1 MSRRYSETIGGYCN
15 RLLRVDLTSG
25 LCSVTPLAEEAVLRK
40 YIGGVGLGM
49 RLLLDEIRPGMK
61 ATDTDSP
68 LIMLAGPLAGT
79 SAPSSSNVTVVALDH
94 NSPGGAAAGSAGGY
108 WAAYLKHAGYDGL
121 VVTGRA
127 REPVFLSIED
137 EKVAIRDASAFWGLD
152 TRDTERLIKRSLFEH
167 SKFSVACIGPAGEA
181 MLPGA
186 SIRNDRNHG
195 VHIGGVGAVMGSKR
209 LKAIAVYGSRPV
221 PLASPVKFDDVTLVW
236 SRSVSTESDSF
247 GSAID
252 RATELLGHVPESESQ
267 VLMGRQLAKASLAV
281 AFRDQLAT
289 AAADSWTVVPKG
301 CFNCGTVCAY
311 DCHVNEGEFARAS
324 ASICGCYES
333 VGDVAEILGITDPSA
348 AIAVIDYFHALGIDS
363 ALASTV
369 MARAFQLFDSGI
381 VTLDDTNGFELASGS
396 VDSLRELLDQI
407 VEGYGFGGEVLRKS
421 LTEIAR
427 ISFAARNLCA
437 ESTDCGTTEVGGR
450 VGPERE
456 PPKPDCPKS
465 NAVLLQKGSGGEWG
479 DLGLRPAHRMASKDS
494 VTGIRSTPRPHSQ
507 HLWANCLGV
516 CLSACRG
523 VDGAMSFSAQAVAH
537 ATGWEDFSAN
547 EAHSIEEMVAS
558 LHRRVVLER
567 AGGQRRNRQL
577 LGVDRSAG

>member
-1 MSRRYSETIGGYCN
+1 MRQTCQSANYSEAIGGYCN

-25 LCSVTPLAEEAVLRK
+25 LCSVTPLAEAAVLRK

-61 ATDTDSP
+61 ATDPDSP

-79 SAPSSSNVTVVALDH
+79 SAPSSSNITVVALDH
-94 NSPGGAAAGSAGGY
+94 NSPGGASTGCAGGY
-108 WAAYLKHAGYDGL
+108 WAAYLKHAGYDGV

-137 EKVAIRDASAFWGLD
+137 ERVAIRDASAFWGLD
-152 TRDTERLIKRSLFEH
+152 TRDTERLIKRSLFDH
-167 SKFSVACIGPAGEA
+167 SKLSVACIGPAGEA

-221 PLASPVKFDDVTLVW
+221 PIESPVKFCDVTLVW
-236 SRSVSTESDSF
+236 SRAISTESDSF
-247 GSAID
+247 GSATD
-252 RATELLGHVPESESQ
+252 RASCLLGHVPECESQ
-267 VLMGRQLAKASLAV
+267 FLMGRQLAKASLAA
-281 AFRDQLAT
+281 AFRDQLMT

-311 DCHVNEGEFARAS
+311 DCHVNEGEFARTS

-348 AIAVIDYFHALGIDS
+348 AIALIDYFHALGIDA

-369 MARAFQLFDSGI
+369 MARAFQLLDSGI
-381 VTLDDTNGFELASGS
+381 VTLDDTDGFKPASGS

-407 VEGYGFGGEVLRKS
+407 VEGYGFGGGVLRKI

-427 ISFAARNLCA
+427 ASFAAPDLCA
-437 ESTDCGTTEVGGR
+437 ESNT
-450 VGPERE
+450 
-456 PPKPDCPKS
+456 
-465 NAVLLQKGSGGEWG
+465 VLLQKRNGGEGG
-479 DLGLRPAHRMASKDS
+479 DSVSRYPHRTVPTDS
-494 VTGIRSTPRPHSQ
+494 VTWRRLTPRPHSQ

-516 CLSACRG
+516 CVSACRG
-523 VDGAMSFSAQAVAH
+523 ADGAMSFSAQAVAH
-537 ATGWEDFSAN
+537 ATGWKDFSAN
-547 EAHSIEEMVAS
+547 EARSIEERVAG
-558 LHRRVVLER
+558 LHRRVALER
-567 AGGQRRNRQL
+567 AGMKRRNRQL
-577 LGVDRSAG
+577 VRADRSAG